1 MEMVVRAYLESSSKY
16 AKREIENLRGVGRH
30 QNIIQSAWSEFQG
43 KRYYVV
49 LELFDANLFDFIR
62 TEDLQNK
69 IKIKVEAV
77 LDGVSQGLAALHHR
91 RIALTNLKPTNILL
105 SRAKF
110 INRHPY
116 FWSDDLKLDYIEAV
130 SEKFKTLKLPNDPEC
145 ILIEMDSIDV
155 IGRSFKT
162 KMCSVIASEV
172 STYNAW
178 EVYEVLRLMRNFKAH
193 YYEASI
199 AVSQVFYPEPIKIL
213 EYFEGRFPKLLTY
226 VFKATQHL
234 GHTPGFGKF
243 FPGEISLHTLAN
255 RPPSGRRPPSKNHP
269 LGVFRSSGQAI
280 LCCPRAV
287 RDKLFR
293 LHPDEGSPRKNQDQS
308 GRSSGW
314 GVTKLG
320 TAALLPNH
328 TQQDW
333 DEYKKTAKS
342 WDVEVANKESFHF
355 LAEHL
360 IARSTD
366 PHVPKIPARFIN
378 RYPYF
383 WSDDLKLDYIQAVSE
398 KFKKLNFFK
407 DPEHLLLQMDEQHV
421 IRADFKA
428 KLCKFMTLE
437 FASYKTGQ
445 VYEVLRLM
453 RNFNAHYYETSTAV
467 SKVFS
472 SEPIKI
478 FEYFEGRFPKLLTHV
493 FKATQHL
500 GHTPGFGKFYPG
512 EISLH
517 TSKLNIMPEME

>member
-1 MEMVVRAYLESSSKY
+1 
-16 AKREIENLRGVGRH
+16 
-30 QNIIQSAWSEFQG
+30 
-43 KRYYVV
+43 
-49 LELFDANLFDFIR
+49 
-62 TEDLQNK
+62 
-69 IKIKVEAV
+69 
-77 LDGVSQGLAALHHR
+77 
-91 RIALTNLKPTNILL
+91 
-105 SRAKF
+105 
-110 INRHPY
+110 
-116 FWSDDLKLDYIEAV
+116 
-130 SEKFKTLKLPNDPEC
+130 
-145 ILIEMDSIDV
+145 MDSIDV